1 MAMALTLLFWL
12 LLALLI
18 LLVLA
23 IALPLRVELRVSR
36 DEALR
41 YSLAFRPFGRFGPR
55 FSLTGDGRNTDNEP
69 KPPEKKKGTRR
80 WGSRGHMVRAAPRL
94 IGDLFA
100 CLRFETADVDM
111 RFGTGDPAETGQ
123 IFGMLTPVL
132 YGVSNLRKIDVRI
145 RPVFDQAA
153 FSGHAAMVISVVPA
167 MLVPPFLRFGWAS
180 FGPGR

>member
-1 MAMALTLLFWL
+1 MRAAGREACAQLR
-12 LLALLI
+12 LARG
-18 LLVLA
+18 A
-23 IALPLRVELRVSR
+23 PPAALPLAE
-36 DEALR
+36 
-41 YSLAFRPFGRFGPR
+41 GG
-55 FSLTGDGRNTDNEP
+55 
-69 KPPEKKKGTRR
+69 
-80 WGSRGHMVRAAPRL
+80 
-94 IGDLFA
+94 
-100 CLRFETADVDM
+100 
-111 RFGTGDPAETGQ
+111 PAETGQ